1 MISSKKKPFC
11 KCNIFSLHLIRYF
24 KKANITQGKRY
35 NLVQLFEHLAWKQRE
50 NLDGRVE
57 KNSAS
62 TSLQG
67 SRSISG
73 GISLAVPGTMANLL
87 RRAGFQRQNQEVH
100 QVDNREKKFIFIER
114 CVNRI
119 WIIVFFLFIQKKLV
133 IILPARKMCTKPLIF
148 LFFSPLRNVNCR
160 NK

>member
-1 MISSKKKPFC
+1 MCLISSKKEAFY
-11 KCNIFSLHLIRYF
+11 NIFPPHLIRYF
-24 KKANITQGKRY
+24 KKGKHNPGKRY

-100 QVDNREKKFIFIER
+100 QVDNREKRNLYSSKHVWIEFGLSQFL
-114 CVNRI
+114 
-119 WIIVFFLFIQKKLV
+119 FFLFKKTRDHL
-133 IILPARKMCTKPLIF
+133 ACHAKCAQSHQF
-148 LFFSPLRNVNCR
+148 SHFFPLRNVTWR
-160 NK
+160 N

>member
-24 KKANITQGKRY
+24 KKGKHNSGKRY
-35 NLVQLFEHLAWKQRE
+35 NLVQLFEHFAWKQRE

-119 WIIVFFLFIQKKLV
+119 WIIVFFLFFFFYSKKTRDHF
-133 IILPARKMCTKPLIF
+133 ARTQNVHKATNFLIF
-148 LFFSPLRNVNCR
+148 FPIT
-160 NK
+160 